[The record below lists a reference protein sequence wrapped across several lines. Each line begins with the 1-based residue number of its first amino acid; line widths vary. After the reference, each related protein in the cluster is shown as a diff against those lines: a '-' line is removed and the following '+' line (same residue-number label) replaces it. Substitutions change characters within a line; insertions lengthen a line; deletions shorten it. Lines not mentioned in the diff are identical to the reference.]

1 MRSRY
6 IYIIGS
12 RVCMMLAVL
21 WLLACTSSDS
31 DDPQPSII
39 NNGCVAVDLALSVSA
54 TNSNTRMASGVVK
67 PTSLSGLSLNFSV
80 LPFIIPSSQDTI
92 SSGNPLAE
100 PITSFSL
107 QEEKHYLSNQVDLS
121 IGTNAFLCYAYT
133 SHATTSEGKATN
145 GSLVTEND
153 NLSKTFQLEGITQ
166 PGPSAAILAYMNYIA
181 GLATWPDENTL
192 NSFKNIVGDIA
203 GSSKNII
210 AYVNSWLSKT
220 LTDDLKNAIKN
231 EQYVTVEG
239 GKVTAIKD
247 QTTNNAIG
255 DYPEIYPDGSAVIEW
270 NDDDGKKCFEYKT
283 YPTYAY
289 PAERYFYANS
299 RIKTSTSSQA
309 SVYGHENWQGTDK
322 ATSVLANYA
331 EDNATVTSVT
341 RSVAVKQRLGY
352 GVAGL
357 KIHIKS
363 EGPTLLDANNKT
375 ISLGTDDNNSFK
387 LTAIIVG
394 SQIKQ
399 NCFFEPFE
407 PSDNNEQVIYD
418 TNVPNVKLSA
428 SSDNTDIYTLG
439 LQTKEGSS
447 MKVVLE
453 FENNIDDFHSQNG
466 VIYKGT
472 KFYMVGSVVPPSSIG
487 VGKQVMTRGHMSTVN
502 LTIKSLLT
510 AYNTLPDLSSDK
522 LRLFDVVQA
531 GIRSWQT
538 GQTAEHEVYNW

>member
-1 MRSRY
+1 M
-6 IYIIGS
+6 
-12 RVCMMLAVL
+12 V
-21 WLLACTSSDS
+21 T
-31 DDPQPSII
+31 
-39 NNGCVAVDLALSVSA
+39 VDLALNVSA
-54 TNSNTRMASGVVK
+54 ANGNTRMASGVVK

-80 LPFIIPSSQDTI
+80 LPFSIPSSQDTI
-92 SSGNPLAE
+92 TTSNTPLAG
-100 PITSFSL
+100 PITSFSRDPNHY
-107 QEEKHYLSNQVDLS
+107 HYLSSQVELS

-133 SHATTSEGKATN
+133 PHATTSDEKSTY
-145 GSLVTEND
+145 GSLVLD
-153 NLSKTFQLEGITQ
+153 GSNLTKTFQLEGI
-166 PGPSAAILAYMNYIA
+166 PEPAPSAAILDYMNYIA

-192 NSFKNIVGDIA
+192 NSFKNIVGEESQPIA

-220 LTDDLKNAIKN
+220 LTDDLKNAIKD

-255 DYPEIYPDGSAVIEW
+255 DYPGIYPDGSAVVKW
-270 NDDDGKKCFEYKT
+270 NDAEGKKCFEYET

-309 SVYGHENWQGTDK
+309 SVYGHADWQGTDK
-322 ATSVLANYA
+322 TTSVLANYA

-363 EGPTLLDANNKT
+363 EGPTLLDANNIP

-394 SQIKQ
+394 SRIKQ
-399 NCFFEPFE
+399 NCFFVTLDTT
-407 PSDNNEQVIYD
+407 DNNGHVIDD
-418 TNVPNVKLSA
+418 TNVAHVK
-428 SSDNTDIYTLG
+428 
-439 LQTKEGSS
+439 
-447 MKVVLE
+447 
-453 FENNIDDFHSQNG
+453 
-466 VIYKGT
+466 
-472 KFYMVGSVVPPSSIG
+472 
-487 VGKQVMTRGHMSTVN
+487 
-502 LTIKSLLT
+502 
-510 AYNTLPDLSSDK
+510 
-522 LRLFDVVQA
+522 
-531 GIRSWQT
+531 
-538 GQTAEHEVYNW
+538 